1 MSKPYILIVFVSE
14 TGSTQ
19 NLAHS
24 IARGVNSVSGIE
36 AKIRTVAPVHSKPQ
50 SEPKQADQAIAF
62 ASSEE
67 LKHCAGLAIG
77 SPTHFGNMAS
87 ALQFWLEG
95 TTSLWFSGALVNKP
109 VCAFTSSSSLHG
121 GQETTLIN
129 ILTPLLHHGMM
140 VLGVPYTVDALSKTE
155 KGGTPYGASH
165 VAGGHDSDGLTDHEH
180 SIAIEQGKRL
190 ARIALAV
197 EPAISNE

>member
-14 TGSTQ
+14 TGATS

-24 IARGVNSVSGIE
+24 IARGVNSIAGIE
-36 AKIRTVAPVHSKPQ
+36 AKIRTVPPVSLEVDDEKKP
-50 SEPKQADQAIAF
+50 ERAVAF
-62 ASSEE
+62 VTKDE
-67 LKHCAGLAIG
+67 LAQCSGLAIG

-87 ALQFWLEG
+87 ALQYWLEG
-95 TTSLWFSGALVNKP
+95 TTSLWFSGALVDKP

-129 ILTPLLHHGMM
+129 MLMPLLHHGML
-140 VLGVPYTVDALSKTE
+140 VLGVPYTVEALSKTQ

-165 VAGGHDSDGLTDHEH
+165 VASHDSDGLTEHEH
-180 SIAIEQGKRL
+180 EIAIAQGKRL
-190 ARIALAV
+190 ATVALALV
-197 EPAISNE
+197 SSQKKA